1 MHDLRGLF
9 EVDEAQFETLQGE
22 FAKRGAELTVEDQE
36 DHFAIS
42 ELKAGIEDTNWRKNV
57 ISLSFQDASK
67 EERAELVKQAAQL
80 GERRQE
86 LTELLST
93 RQTGFMH
100 RMMLLPNF
108 SASHVPPGESE
119 EDNVTISE
127 HLLDRIH
134 NGPDTPDH
142 LEIGT
147 RLGIIDNK
155 RAAVLSGSKFSL
167 LRGNGATLK
176 RALLNLM
183 LDRAT
188 ELGYEETDV
197 PFLVRP
203 EMMQGTGQLPKFEG
217 DMFRTE
223 SNEGNPLYLIPTT
236 EVPLTN
242 MLRDHTFT
250 EDELSVKLTGSSENF
265 RREAGR
271 AGADTKGL
279 IRNHQFPKV
288 ELVRIAHPDTS
299 WDDYSE
305 MIEES
310 SGLLEMLGLP
320 FRTIELCD
328 GDLGIAAH
336 STRDLE
342 VWLPSRNGWLEVSS
356 VSNTGEF
363 QARRMGMKYKDGQG
377 KRSYVHTLNGTSVAV
392 GRTIA
397 AILENGLQADG
408 SVEIPEVLHDYTKFD
423 VIG

>member
-1 MHDLRGLF
+1 
-9 EVDEAQFETLQGE
+9 
-22 FAKRGAELTVEDQE
+22 
-36 DHFAIS
+36 
-42 ELKAGIEDTNWRKNV
+42 
-57 ISLSFQDASK
+57 
-67 EERAELVKQAAQL
+67 
-80 GERRQE
+80 
-86 LTELLST
+86 
-93 RQTGFMH
+93 
-100 RMMLLPNF
+100 
-108 SASHVPPGESE
+108 
-119 EDNVTISE
+119 
-127 HLLDRIH
+127 
-134 NGPDTPDH
+134 
-142 LEIGT
+142 
-147 RLGIIDNK
+147 
-155 RAAVLSGSKFSL
+155 
-167 LRGNGATLK
+167 
-176 RALLNLM
+176 
-183 LDRAT
+183 
-188 ELGYEETDV
+188 
-197 PFLVRP
+197 
-203 EMMQGTGQLPKFEG
+203 
-217 DMFRTE
+217 MFRTE